1 METNKRLEVREVKE
15 TKKEEPEYTP
25 LHSSSHKNNTP
36 KDYHTLSEKYRVL
49 NEAKNV
55 AFGVVVAVV
64 LLANGWIELDSK
76 ALQILVAV
84 LIAGF
89 AAFSIRALDEALM
102 EE

>member
-1 METNKRLEVREVKE
+1 MKSKKWEQSTQKKSPSALTYAQAQKNK
-15 TKKEEPEYTP
+15 PI
-25 LHSSSHKNNTP
+25 

-49 NEAKNV
+49 NETKNV
-55 AFGVVVAVV
+55 AFGIVVAVV

>member
-1 METNKRLEVREVKE
+1 MAQLEIKE
-15 TKKEEPEYTP
+15 LGTIHTKEEPKCINIR
-25 LHSSSHKNNTP
+25 SSSKNKP
-36 KDYHTLSEKYRVL
+36 IKDYHTLSEKYRVL
-49 NEAKNV
+49 NETKNV
-55 AFGVVVAVV
+55 
-64 LLANGWIELDSK
+64 LLVNGWIELDSK

>member
-1 METNKRLEVREVKE
+1 MAQLEIKE
-15 TKKEEPEYTP
+15 LGTIHTKEEPKCINIR
-25 LHSSSHKNNTP
+25 SSSNNNKPIT
-36 KDYHTLSEKYRVL
+36 DYHTLSEKYRVL
-49 NEAKNV
+49 NETKNV

>member
-1 METNKRLEVREVKE
+1 MEKGKLEIKEVGTIHTKE
-15 TKKEEPEYTP
+15 KPEHIN
-25 LHSSSHKNNTP
+25 LRSSSKNKP
-36 KDYHTLSEKYRVL
+36 IKDYHTLSEKYRVL
-49 NEAKNV
+49 NETKNV

-76 ALQILVAV
+76 ALQMLVAV